1 MQKTSVGRTGAGA
14 QGPRGGKD
22 NHVLLVLKEMK
33 SSAPPPP
40 PPPPPKQKKKKK
52 TKVKKKNMLTSALA
66 SDVPAP
72 AEAPSTR

>member
-33 SSAPPPP
+33 SSPPPP
-40 PPPPPKQKKKKK
+40 LPKKKKK

>member
-1 MQKTSVGRTGAGA
+1 
-14 QGPRGGKD
+14 
-22 NHVLLVLKEMK
+22 MK
-33 SSAPPPP
+33 AKAVATCGCRVWVTRNREYYFYHPPPP
-40 PPPPPKQKKKKK
+40 LLKKKKK

>member
-33 SSAPPPP
+33 SSPPPP
-40 PPPPPKQKKKKK
+40 LQKKKKK

>member
-33 SSAPPPP
+33 SSPPPP
-40 PPPPPKQKKKKK
+40 LLKKKKK

>member
-33 SSAPPPP
+33 SSPPPP
-40 PPPPPKQKKKKK
+40 PTKKKKKK

>member
-33 SSAPPPP
+33 SSPPPP
-40 PPPPPKQKKKKK
+40 LRKKKKK

>member
-33 SSAPPPP
+33 SSPPPP
-40 PPPPPKQKKKKK
+40 ILKKKKK
-52 TKVKKKNMLTSALA
+52 NESEEKKHVDLRA
-66 SDVPAP
+66 
-72 AEAPSTR
+72 RQ

>member
-33 SSAPPPP
+33 SSPPPP
-40 PPPPPKQKKKKK
+40 PPPPPLRKKKKK

>member
-33 SSAPPPP
+33 SSPPPP
-40 PPPPPKQKKKKK
+40 LLKKKKK
-52 TKVKKKNMLTSALA
+52 NESEEKKHVDLRA
-66 SDVPAP
+66 
-72 AEAPSTR
+72 RQ

>member
-22 NHVLLVLKEMK
+22 NHVLLVLKDMK
-33 SSAPPPP
+33 SSPPPP
-40 PPPPPKQKKKKK
+40 LLKKKKK

>member
-33 SSAPPPP
+33 SSPPPP
-40 PPPPPKQKKKKK
+40 ILKKKKK